1 MVVAVCRDVADAFAD
16 DAGVGN
22 LEFDDEDILFMFGVR
37 LRNVRGPGEE
47 FAYGDDAQ
55 NHAYDLAVAL
65 TLDEHARRTSACG
78 ARLAATSAQLRSAAL
93 TAPRQ
98 VGGASRRRRRMRWA
112 RLNAPVLDWR
122 AVACPRGARLNN

>member
-1 MVVAVCRDVADAFAD
+1 MVVAVCRDVADAFTD

-55 NHAYDLAVAL
+55 NHAYD
-65 TLDEHARRTSACG
+65 TQR
-78 ARLAATSAQLRSAAL
+78 
-93 TAPRQ
+93 
-98 VGGASRRRRRMRWA
+98 
-112 RLNAPVLDWR
+112 
-122 AVACPRGARLNN
+122 